1 MIETLIALITLII
14 PIENKDD
21 REGFIETTNRLDS
34 VISDNVLISSTGL
47 YGIKDRKH
55 PDYKTLVM
63 LDILRDGYISYYSE
77 SFNNE
82 HLWGTL
88 SALLT
93 TYGQNDYRK
102 NLSFEIYDNPTID
115 YTIENSS
122 LAFSQSNYMVYG
134 IEIHNFK
141 AIGIIDSDKFQ
152 NLKSLMEKLNIQI
165 REMK

>member
-1 MIETLIALITLII
+1 MTENIIALITLII
-14 PIENKDD
+14 PTENKDD
-21 REGFIETTNRLDS
+21 IEGFIDATNRLDS
-34 VISDNVLISSTGL
+34 IISDNVLNSSSGL

-55 PDYKTLVM
+55 QDYKSLVI
-63 LDILRDGYISYYSE
+63 LDILRDGYISFYDE
-77 SFNNE
+77 SFSNE

-93 TYGQNDYRK
+93 TYGQNAYRR
-102 NLSFEIYDNPTID
+102 NLSFELYDNPNID

-122 LAFSQSNYMVYG
+122 LAFSQSNYLVYG

-141 AIGIIDSDKFQ
+141 AIGIIDSDKLE
-152 NLKSLMEKLNIQI
+152 NLKSIMEKLNVEI

>member
-1 MIETLIALITLII
+1 MIETLIELIALLV

-21 REGFIETTNRLDS
+21 REGFIKVTDRLDS
-34 VISDNVLISSTGL
+34 IINDNTLNSSSGL

-55 PDYKTLVM
+55 PDYKTLVI
-63 LDILRDGYISYYSE
+63 LDILRDGYISHYDE

-102 NLSFEIYDNPTID
+102 NLSFELYDNPKIN

-122 LAFSQSNYMVYG
+122 MAFSQSNYLVYG
-134 IEIHNFK
+134 IEIQNFK
-141 AIGIIDSDKFQ
+141 AIGIIDSDKFE
-152 NLKSLMEKLNIQI
+152 NLKSIMEKLNIEIQ
-165 REMK
+165 EMK